1 MPDLIESTS
10 FSQEIA
16 RIERCWH
23 HTPAQARAECEVLIQ
38 QAREQRDPL
47 SQIYAA
53 ELYGKIMDHEGKALE
68 ARNLLYEAIQQ
79 AQAIHNFPL
88 EARIHE
94 QIARSHYSVGDYR
107 TALQNWLRCI
117 ELSELAHSEPTIWM
131 LAKVGLGQ
139 IYDALGDPETAVI
152 FHQAAAE
159 RSNEVNDPYLDAK
172 IQINLGVN
180 LQKCD
185 RSTEATKALNRALTI
200 CLQHNYHDYTAE
212 SYFRLSEVAIQQG
225 ELDQAM
231 SQLEQALLF
240 ARKVNYRWGEA
251 NIFNAMAEIY
261 ALRQDWLK
269 AIETLHHGQ
278 DISIQNDFSH
288 ILMRQHIAAAS
299 YAERMFNLPL
309 ALAELKAG
317 FEFQQKLNA
326 SSQPNQRKE
335 LEQQTGL
342 RSSVSNMIIDLANHP
357 AIEEGEFSNFP
368 SIICQ
373 AASQILEVARVGF
386 WQLDEQSQQLR
397 CICLFDQ
404 ASSRSQIEAPLRP
417 TDMPI
422 FFNWLSQHK
431 SLIAHD
437 ALHHP
442 DAWDLTEH
450 YLHQHGVQSVLAF
463 PIHSDFGRHIM
474 MFEHI
479 GEQRNWLPDDIQHA
493 SQVTDIASRAL
504 ANHER
509 HAFQNEIHVLNAKL
523 LDTNDALEARVLE
536 RTQALAQ
543 SNQDLHQAMNKL
555 VQSEKLAAL
564 GGLVAGI
571 AHELNTPLGAA
582 LTCSTTLSAE
592 SKELSMHLQNNTL
605 KKSILES
612 FVATSISASQLIERN
627 LHRASELVSDFKQV
641 AVDTTSARRRTFDLF
656 ETVDDVVNMLHSQM
670 RHTQHQLQINIPN
683 GIMMDSFP
691 GAFEQVIANL
701 INNSLLHGFEHK
713 KEGQMS
719 LTVSPD
725 GADKVTL
732 IYEDNG
738 CGIPSELQRRVFD
751 PFYTTKLGQGGSGL
765 GLYITY
771 NLITG
776 VLGGELNLES
786 VAGQYTRFMI
796 KLPLVAPQTSSEP
809 SDASLPT

>member
-1 MPDLIESTS
+1 MPESIEPAA
-10 FSQEIA
+10 FAQEIS
-16 RIERCWH
+16 RIEQCWH
-23 HTPAQARAECEVLIQ
+23 QSPAQARAECEVLIY

-117 ELSELAHSEPTIWM
+117 ELSERAQFEPTIWM

-139 IYDALGDPETAVI
+139 IYDALGDSETAVI
-152 FHQAAAE
+152 FHQAAAD
-159 RSNEVNDPYLDAK
+159 RIHEVNDPYLDAK

-180 LQKCD
+180 LQKCG
-185 RSTEATKALNRALTI
+185 RSSEAATVLHRALTI

-212 SYFRLSEVAIQQG
+212 SYFRLAEVAIAQD
-225 ELDQAM
+225 ELEPAM
-231 SQLEQALLF
+231 KELEQALLF

-251 NIFNAMAEIY
+251 NILSAMADVY
-261 ALRQDWLK
+261 ARRQDWLK
-269 AIETLHHGQ
+269 ALETLHHGQ

-288 ILMRQHIAAAS
+288 ILMRQHIAAAN
-299 YAERMFNLPL
+299 YAEQMFNLPL

-326 SSQPNQRKE
+326 SNQPSQRKA

-342 RSSVSNMIIDLANHP
+342 RISVSNMIIDLANHP
-357 AIEEGEFSNFP
+357 AIEEGELSTFP
-368 SIICQ
+368 PIICQ

-386 WQLDEQSQQLR
+386 WQFDEQTQQLR
-397 CICLFDQ
+397 CLYLFDQ
-404 ASSRSQIEAPLRP
+404 TQPCSSTAPLQSNQIP
-417 TDMPI
+417 H
-422 FFNWLSQHK
+422 FFDWLAQHK

-437 ALHHP
+437 ARHHP
-442 DAWDLTEH
+442 DAWDLSEH
-450 YLHQHGVQSVLAF
+450 YLQAHGVRSVLAF
-463 PIHSDFGRHIM
+463 PIQSDFGRHIM
-474 MFEHI
+474 MFEHR
-479 GEQRNWLPDDIQHA
+479 GEQRNWLPDEIQHA

-504 ANHER
+504 ANNER

-543 SNQDLHQAMNKL
+543 SNQELHQAMNKL

-592 SKELSMHLQNNTL
+592 SKELAQHLQNNTL
-605 KKSILES
+605 KKSILDN
-612 FVATSISASQLIERN
+612 FVNTSISASQLIERN
-627 LHRASELVSDFKQV
+627 LRRASELVSDFKQV
-641 AVDTTSARRRTFDLF
+641 AVDTTSARRRSFDLL
-656 ETVDDVVNMLHSQM
+656 ETVDDVVHMLHSQM
-670 RHTQHQLQINIPN
+670 RHTQHRLTLDIPV
-683 GIMMDSFP
+683 GLMMDSFP

-701 INNSLLHGFEHK
+701 INNSLLHGFEHLT
-713 KEGQMS
+713 EGQMT
-719 LTVSPD
+719 LKARADDT
-725 GADKVTL
+725 DKVTL

-738 CGIPSELQRRVFD
+738 CGIPDELQRRVFD

-776 VLGGELNLES
+776 VLGGELTLES
-786 VAGQYTRFMI
+786 AVGQYTRFIM
-796 KLPLVAPQTSSEP
+796 KLPSVAPPSSSEP
-809 SDASLPT
+809 PLSPLPV

>member
-1 MPDLIESTS
+1 MAELIDSLAFSADL
-10 FSQEIA
+10 A
-16 RIERCWH
+16 RIEHSWH
-23 HTPAQARAECEVLIQ
+23 QTPAQARIECEELIHK
-38 QAREQRDPL
+38 AREQRDPL

-88 EARIHE
+88 QARIHE

-117 ELSELAHSEPTIWM
+117 ELSELANSEPTTWM

-139 IYDALGDPETAVI
+139 IYDALGDAETAVV

-159 RSNEVNDPYLDAK
+159 RINEVDDPYLDAK

-180 LQKCD
+180 LKKCA
-185 RSTEATKALNRALTI
+185 RNHEAQNALQHALAI
-200 CLQHNYHDYTAE
+200 CLQHHFHDYTGE
-212 SYFRLSEVAIQQG
+212 SYFRLAELSIEEG

-231 SQLEQALLF
+231 AQLEQALIF
-240 ARKVNYRWGEA
+240 AKQVNYRWGEA
-251 NIFNAMAEIY
+251 NIYSTMAEIY
-261 ALRQDWLK
+261 AQRQDWLK
-269 AIETLHHGQ
+269 ALETLHHGQ

-299 YAERMFNLPL
+299 YAEKMFNLPL

-317 FEFQQKLNA
+317 FEFQQKLTA
-326 SSQPNQRKE
+326 SSQPEQRKE

-342 RSSVSNMIIDLANHP
+342 RSSVSNLIIDLANHA
-357 AIEEGEFSNFP
+357 AIEEGELANFP
-368 SIICQ
+368 IIICQ
-373 AASQILEVARVGF
+373 AASQILEVDRVGF
-386 WQLDEQSQQLR
+386 WQVDQQNQQLS

-404 ASSRSQIEAPLRP
+404 VSGMPQIEAPLLQSQ
-417 TDMPI
+417 MPI
-422 FFNWLSQHK
+422 FFNWLTQHK

-437 ALHHP
+437 ALHHH
-442 DAWDLTEH
+442 DAWDLAEH
-450 YLHQHGVQSVLAF
+450 YLQERGIQSVLAF
-463 PIHSDFGRHIM
+463 SIQSDFGRHIM

-479 GEQRNWLPDDIQHA
+479 GPQRNWLPDDIQHA

-509 HAFQNEIHVLNAKL
+509 HTFQNEIHVLNAKL
-523 LDTNDALEARVLE
+523 LEANDALEARVLE

-543 SNQDLHQAMNKL
+543 SNQELHLAMNKL

-582 LTCSTTLSAE
+582 LTCSTTLSSE
-592 SKELSMHLQNNTL
+592 SKELAAHLASNSL
-605 KKSILES
+605 KKSVLES
-612 FVATSISASQLIERN
+612 FVATSVSASQLIERN
-627 LHRASELVSDFKQV
+627 LRRASELVTDFKQV
-641 AVDTTSARRRTFDLF
+641 AVDTTSARRRTFDLL

-670 RHTQHQLQINIPN
+670 RHTQHQLHISIPV

-719 LTVSPD
+719 LTASRE
-725 GADKVTL
+725 GSDKVTL
-732 IYEDNG
+732 VYEDNG
-738 CGIPSELQRRVFD
+738 CGIPNELHRRVFD

-776 VLGGELNLES
+776 VLGGELYLES
-786 VAGQYTRFMI
+786 ATDQYTRFTM
-796 KLPLVAPQTSSEP
+796 KLPLLAPQSTNDS
-809 SDASLPT
+809 AIK

>member
-1 MPDLIESTS
+1 MPELIDPEFFST
-10 FSQEIA
+10 EIA
-16 RIERCWH
+16 RIAQSWH
-23 HTPAQARAECEVLIQ
+23 QAPMQARAKCEILIA

-88 EARIHE
+88 QARINE

-117 ELSELAHSEPTIWM
+117 ELAELSHSEPTIWM

-139 IYDALGDPETAVI
+139 IYDALGNSETAVV
-152 FHQAAAE
+152 FHQAAAD
-159 RSNEVNDPYLDAK
+159 RIFEVNDPYLEAK

-180 LQKCD
+180 LQKCH
-185 RSTEATKALNRALTI
+185 RSAEAAKALYHALAV
-200 CLQHNYHDYTAE
+200 CLQHRYHDYTAE
-212 SYFRLSEVAIQQG
+212 SYFRLAEISIQQG

-231 SQLEQALLF
+231 EQLEQALVF
-240 ARKVNYRWGEA
+240 ANKVNYRWGEA
-251 NIFNAMAEIY
+251 SIYNAMAEIF
-261 ALRQDWLK
+261 ALRQEWLK
-269 AIETLHHGQ
+269 ALEALHHGQ

-288 ILMRQHIAAAS
+288 ILMRQHISAAN
-299 YAERMFNLPL
+299 YAEKMFNLPL

-317 FEFQQKLNA
+317 FDFQQKLTA
-326 SSQPNQRKE
+326 SSLPEQRKE

-342 RSSVSNMIIDLANHP
+342 RSSVSNLIIDLANHP
-357 AIEEGEFSNFP
+357 AIEEGELTNFP
-368 SIICQ
+368 IIICR

-386 WQLDEQSQQLR
+386 WQVDQKNQQLS
-397 CICLFDQ
+397 CICMYDQ
-404 ASSRSQIEAPLRP
+404 ASGTTQLENPLQQ
-417 TDMPI
+417 TQMPI
-422 FFNWLSQHK
+422 FFNWLTQHK

-437 ALHHP
+437 ALHHH
-442 DAWDLTEH
+442 DAWDLAEH
-450 YLHQHGVQSVLAF
+450 YLQPREIQSVLAF
-463 PIHSDFGRHIM
+463 PIQSDFGRHIM

-479 GEQRNWLPDDIQHA
+479 GAQRNWLPDDIQHA
-493 SQVTDIASRAL
+493 RQITDIASRAL

-509 HAFQNEIHVLNAKL
+509 HAFQNEIHMLNAKL
-523 LDTNDALEARVLE
+523 LDANDALEARVLE

-543 SNQDLHQAMNKL
+543 SNQELHLAMNKL

-592 SKELSMHLQNNTL
+592 SKELASHRQNNTL
-605 KKSILES
+605 KKSVLDHY
-612 FVATSISASQLIERN
+612 VATCVSASQLIERN
-627 LHRASELVSDFKQV
+627 LYRACELVSDFKQV
-641 AVDTTSARRRTFDLF
+641 AVDTTSARRRSFDLL
-656 ETVDDVVNMLHSQM
+656 ETVEDVVNMLRSQM
-670 RHTQHQLQINIPN
+670 RHTQHQLHIDIPT

-701 INNSLLHGFEHK
+701 INNSLLHGFEHIK
-713 KEGQMS
+713 
-719 LTVSPD
+719 D
-725 GADKVTL
+725 GKMRLCARHDEQNKVTL

-776 VLGGELNLES
+776 VLGGELLLES
-786 VAGQYTRFMI
+786 VAIQYTLFTI
-796 KLPLVAPQTSSEP
+796 KLPLIAPETSSEP
-809 SDASLPT
+809 NRD

>member
-1 MPDLIESTS
+1 MPELIEPPI
-10 FSQEIA
+10 FAAEIA

-23 HTPAQARAECEVLIQ
+23 QTPAQARAECESLIQ
-38 QAREQRDPL
+38 KAREHRDPL

-88 EARIHE
+88 QARIHE

-117 ELSELAHSEPTIWM
+117 ELSELAHSEATIWM

-139 IYDALGDPETAVI
+139 IYDALGDAETAVV
-152 FHQAAAE
+152 FHQAAAD
-159 RSNEVNDPYLDAK
+159 RIQEVSDPYLDAK

-180 LQKCD
+180 LQKCH
-185 RSTEATKALNRALTI
+185 RSAEASNALNHALAV
-200 CLQHNYHDYTAE
+200 CLQSHYHDYTAE
-212 SYFRLSEVAIQQG
+212 SYFRLAEISIDQG

-231 SQLEQALLF
+231 AQLEQALIF
-240 ARKVNYRWGEA
+240 AHKVNYRWGEA
-251 NIFNAMAEIY
+251 NIYNAMAEVY
-261 ALRQDWLK
+261 ALRQNWLK

-299 YAERMFNLPL
+299 YAEKMFNLPL

-317 FEFQQKLNA
+317 FEFQQQLNV

-342 RSSVSNMIIDLANHP
+342 RISVSNMIIDLANHP
-357 AIEEGEFSNFP
+357 AIEEGELNRFP
-368 SIICQ
+368 FIICQ
-373 AASQILEVARVGF
+373 AATQILDVARVGF
-386 WQLDEQSQQLR
+386 WQIDQEHQQLS

-404 ASSRSQIEAPLRP
+404 ATGTPRIEEPLLQAQ
-417 TDMPI
+417 MPI
-422 FFNWLSQHK
+422 FFNWLTQHK

-437 ALHHP
+437 ALHHH
-442 DAWDLTEH
+442 DAWDLAEH
-450 YLHQHGVQSVLAF
+450 YLLQRSIQSVLAF
-463 PIHSDFGRHIM
+463 PIQSDFGRHIM

-479 GEQRNWLPDDIQHA
+479 GAQRNWLPDDIQHA

-523 LDTNDALEARVLE
+523 LEANDALEARVLE

-543 SNQDLHQAMNKL
+543 SNQELHLAMNKL

-592 SKELSMHLQNNTL
+592 SKELAAHLSNNTL
-605 KKSILES
+605 KKSILDNY
-612 FVATSISASQLIERN
+612 VATSVSASLLIERN

-641 AVDTTSARRRTFDLF
+641 AVDTTSARRRTFDLL

-670 RHTQHQLQINIPN
+670 RH
-683 GIMMDSFP
+683 
-691 GAFEQVIANL
+691 
-701 INNSLLHGFEHK
+701 
-713 KEGQMS
+713 
-719 LTVSPD
+719 
-725 GADKVTL
+725 
-732 IYEDNG
+732 
-738 CGIPSELQRRVFD
+738 
-751 PFYTTKLGQGGSGL
+751 
-765 GLYITY
+765 
-771 NLITG
+771 
-776 VLGGELNLES
+776 
-786 VAGQYTRFMI
+786 
-796 KLPLVAPQTSSEP
+796 
-809 SDASLPT
+809 

>member
-1 MPDLIESTS
+1 MPDLFETS
-10 FSQEIA
+10 AFAQKIA

-23 HTPAQARAECEVLIQ
+23 NAPAQARAACEELIS

-117 ELSELAHSEPTIWM
+117 ELSELAQSEPTIWM

-139 IYDALGDPETAVI
+139 IYDALGDAETAVI
-152 FHQAAAE
+152 FHQAAAK
-159 RSNEVNDPYLDAK
+159 RIHEVNDPYLDAK
-172 IQINLGVN
+172 IQINLGFN
-180 LQKCD
+180 LQKCG
-185 RSTEATKALNRALTI
+185 RSTEASEALNHALTI
-200 CLQHNYHDYTAE
+200 CLQQNFHDYTAE
-212 SYFRLSEVAIQQG
+212 SYFRLAEIAISANQ
-225 ELDQAM
+225 LDQALN
-231 SQLEQALLF
+231 QLEQALLF

-251 NIFNAMAEIY
+251 NILSAMAEVY
-261 ALRQDWLK
+261 AQRQDWLK
-269 AIETLHHGQ
+269 ALETLHHGQ

-288 ILMRQHIAAAS
+288 ILMRQHIAAAN
-299 YAERMFNLPL
+299 YAEQMFNLPL

-317 FEFQQKLNA
+317 FEFQLKLNA
-326 SSQPNQRKE
+326 NNQPNQRKA

-342 RSSVSNMIIDLANHP
+342 RTSVSNMIIDLANHP
-357 AIEEGEFSNFP
+357 AIEEGELNQFP
-368 SIICQ
+368 PIICQ
-373 AASQILEVARVGF
+373 AACQILDVARVGF
-386 WQLDEQSQQLR
+386 WQLDEENQQFK
-397 CICLFDQ
+397 CIFLFDQ
-404 ASSRSQIEAPLRP
+404 SDSSITTENALQANQTPV
-417 TDMPI
+417 
-422 FFNWLSQHK
+422 FFNWLGQHK

-437 ALHHP
+437 AQHHP
-442 DAWDLTEH
+442 DAWDLSEF
-450 YLHQHGVQSVLAF
+450 YLQQHGVQSLIAF
-463 PIHSDFGRHIM
+463 PIHSDYGRHFM

-523 LDTNDALEARVLE
+523 LDANDALEARVLE

-543 SNQDLHQAMNKL
+543 SNKELHQAMDKL

-582 LTCSTTLSAE
+582 LTCSTTLSSE
-592 SKELSMHLQNNTL
+592 SKALALQLEANTL
-605 KKSILES
+605 KKSILENY
-612 FVATSISASQLIERN
+612 VATSLSASQLIERN

-641 AVDTTSARRRTFDLF
+641 AVDTTSARRRTFDLRD
-656 ETVDDVVNMLHSQM
+656 TVEDVVNMLGSQL
-670 RHTQHQLQINIPN
+670 RHTQHQLEIHIPN
-683 GIMMDSFP
+683 GMMMDSFP

-701 INNSLLHGFEHK
+701 INNSLLHGFEGK
-713 KEGQMS
+713 KQGVMR
-719 LTVSPD
+719 LTAQAD
-725 GADKVTL
+725 GDHFICL
-732 IYEDNG
+732 SYEDNG
-738 CGIPSELQRRVFD
+738 CGIPKELQRRVFD

-776 VLGGELNLES
+776 ALGGELNLES
-786 VAGQYTRFMI
+786 VSGQYTRFTI
-796 KLPLVAPQTSSEP
+796 KLPLVAPQTVN
-809 SDASLPT
+809 PTH